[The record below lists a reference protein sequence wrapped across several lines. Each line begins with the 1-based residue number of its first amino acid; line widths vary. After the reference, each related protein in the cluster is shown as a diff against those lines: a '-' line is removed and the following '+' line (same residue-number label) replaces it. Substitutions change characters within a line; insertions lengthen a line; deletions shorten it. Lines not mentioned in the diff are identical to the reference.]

1 MIHDRVQT
9 ATILVGGEWR
19 PAASGDCLPVYAPD
33 TGEVTGSIAR
43 GGAQDV
49 DAAVAA
55 ARAAFEGPWG
65 RTAPVELVGRCALG
79 PGASLA
85 VVRFDGR
92 DLLLGVSGSGSVLLA
107 ERAAGKQG

>member
-1 MIHDRVQT
+1 MGDYLLRL
-9 ATILVGGEWR
+9 LVMLPLVIALIVLALVAVKRGWLR
-19 PAASGDCLPVYAPD
+19 LPAAA
-33 TGEVTGSIAR
+33 TGG
-43 GGAQDV
+43 
-49 DAAVAA
+49 
-55 ARAAFEGPWG
+55 G